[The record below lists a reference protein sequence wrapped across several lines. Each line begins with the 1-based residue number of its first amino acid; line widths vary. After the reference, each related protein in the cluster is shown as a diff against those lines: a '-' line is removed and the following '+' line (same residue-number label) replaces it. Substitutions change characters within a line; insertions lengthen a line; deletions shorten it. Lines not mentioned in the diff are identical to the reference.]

1 MSPGPLVPVPVFT
14 STNHLG
20 HAPSF
25 EVIGGAVVPSI
36 DSVERI
42 EVIERALE
50 REEGYRFEQ
59 PRTHG
64 DGPILAVHSP
74 ELLDFLAHA
83 WERHSAGR
91 PDGSELLIAD
101 TFLHERLRAGLDP
114 PVGRPRTAGAMGA
127 FTFDTIAAIGPRT
140 YDAARASVDI
150 ALSAVDAL
158 LAGAPAVLGLT
169 RPGGHHA
176 TADLFGGGTFL
187 NNCAIAA
194 QRLLDLG
201 LDRVA
206 VLDVDYHHGN
216 GTQSIFYDRGD
227 VLVASIHASPA
238 DAYPFHIG
246 WQDERGSGAGAG
258 ATINVL
264 LPADTT
270 GPAYLDLLAPVLGV
284 FADFDADAL
293 IVGLGL
299 DTHVDDPFAGALT
312 TPDYG
317 EIGGAVGGIGV
328 PTVALLEGGYNLEGV
343 GAGVVAWMEGLR
355 STMARGPRTE
365 AAG

>member
-1 MSPGPLVPVPVFT
+1 LQPVPVFT
-14 STNHLG
+14 STKHFG
-20 HAPSF
+20 HAPSV

-50 REEGYRFEQ
+50 RERGYRFEPPQ
-59 PRTHG
+59 AHG
-64 DGPILAVHSP
+64 DGHILAVHSP

-91 PDGSELLIAD
+91 PDGTDLLIAD
-101 TFLHERLRAGLDP
+101 TFLHERLRAGLEP
-114 PVGRPRTAGAMGA
+114 PVGRPRSAGAMGT

-140 YDAARASVDI
+140 YSAARASVDI

-158 LAGAPAVLGLT
+158 GDGAPVVLGLT

-194 QRLLDLG
+194 QRLLDRG

-206 VLDVDYHHGN
+206 VLDLDYHHGN
-216 GTQSIFYDRGD
+216 GTQSIFYDRPE
-227 VLVASIHASPA
+227 VLTASVHASPA
-238 DAYPFHIG
+238 EAYPFHVG
-246 WQDERGSGAGAG
+246 WEDERGAGAG
-258 ATINVL
+258 AGTTINVL
-264 LPADTT
+264 LPADTA
-270 GPAYLDLLAPVLGV
+270 GPAYLDLLAPVLEEIDAFG
-284 FADFDADAL
+284 ADAL
-293 IVGLGL
+293 VVGLGL
-299 DTHVDDPFAGALT
+299 DTHADDPFAGALQT
-312 TPDYG
+312 ADYG
-317 EIGGAVGGIGV
+317 RLGAAVGELGI
-328 PTVALLEGGYNLEGV
+328 PTVALLEGGYNLEGL
-343 GAGVVAWMEGLR
+343 GAGVAAWMEGLR
-355 STMARGPRTE
+355 ATLAPGTRTE

>member
-1 MSPGPLVPVPVFT
+1 LEAVPVFT
-14 STNHLG
+14 STKHFG
-20 HAPSF
+20 HAPSV

-36 DSVERI
+36 DSVERV

-50 REEGYRFEQ
+50 RERGYRFEPPQ
-59 PRTHG
+59 THG
-64 DGPILAVHSP
+64 DAPILAVHSS

-91 PDGSELLIAD
+91 PDGTDLLIAD
-101 TFLHERLRAGLDP
+101 TFLHERLRAGLGP
-114 PVGRPRTAGAMGA
+114 PVGRPRSAGAMGA
-127 FTFDTIAAIGPRT
+127 FTFDTIAAIGPQT
-140 YDAARASVDI
+140 YSAARASVDL

-201 LDRVA
+201 LNRVA
-206 VLDVDYHHGN
+206 ILDLDYHHGN
-216 GTQSIFYDRGD
+216 GTQSIFYDRGEA
-227 VLVASIHASPA
+227 LFASIHASPA
-238 DAYPFHIG
+238 EAYPFHIG
-246 WQDERGSGAGAG
+246 WEEERGSGAGEG

-264 LPADTT
+264 LPADTP
-270 GPAYLDLLAPVLGV
+270 GPAYLDLLAPLLEDIAG
-284 FADFDADAL
+284 FDPDAL

-299 DTHVDDPFAGALT
+299 DTHVDDPFAGALR

-317 EIGGAVGGIGV
+317 LIGAAVGALGI

-343 GAGVVAWMEGLR
+343 GAGVAWMEGLR
-355 STMARGPRTE
+355 ATMAPGPRTE